1 MTRRTQSSSRWL
13 QEHFTDPYVKRA
25 HAEGWRSRA
34 VYKLEEADHKERL
47 LRHGMTVLDLGAAP
61 GAWSQYTRRKIG
73 PKGRVIAS
81 DILPMDAIAG
91 VDFVLGDFREEPICA
106 QILGLAGERAVDVL
120 LSDMAPNLSGMDV
133 IDQPRAMYL
142 SELALEMAGRVL
154 KPGGGALIK
163 VFQGSGFQEL
173 TVAARRQFK
182 SVRFLKPAASR
193 ARSAEIYLLASGLR
207 LV

>member
-1 MTRRTQSSSRWL
+1 MTRRSQSSHRWL
-13 QEHFTDPYVKRA
+13 QEHHNDPYVRRA

-34 VYKLEEADHKERL
+34 VYKLEEVDKKEQL
-47 LRHGMTVLDLGAAP
+47 LRRGGIVLDLGAAP
-61 GAWSQYTRRKIG
+61 GAWSQYARTRVG
-73 PKGRVIAS
+73 PKGRVVAT
-81 DILPMDAIAG
+81 DILPMDALAG
-91 VDFVLGDFREEPICA
+91 VEFVQGDFRDEHICA
-106 QILGLAGERAVDVL
+106 QLIGLTGVRAVDAV
-120 LSDMAPNLSGMDV
+120 LSDMAPDLSGMDV

-142 SELALEMAGRVL
+142 SELALDLAGRVL

-173 TVAARRQFK
+173 VVAARRQFK
-182 SVRFLKPAASR
+182 TVRFIKPAASR

>member
-13 QEHFTDPYVKRA
+13 QEHFTDPYVRRA

-34 VYKLEEADHKERL
+34 VYKLEEADKKERL

-61 GAWSQYTRRKIG
+61 GAWSQYARQKVG
-73 PKGRVIAS
+73 PKGKVIAS

-91 VDFVLGDFREEPICA
+91 VEFVQGDFREELVCA
-106 QILGLAGERAVDVL
+106 QLVGLAGERAIDVL
-120 LSDMAPNLSGMDV
+120 LSDMAPNLSGMNV

-173 TVAARRQFK
+173 TVVARRQFK